1 MKKVRPYLIGITGG
15 SASGKTL
22 FLNKLLK
29 EFRKE
34 SITLISQDNYYF
46 PREQQPVDENGVK
59 NFDTPDS
66 IDSDRFAADVEK
78 LKRGELVTLTEY
90 TFNNPKAIPRELEFK
105 PAPIIVIEGLFVM
118 YFPRIDELLDLRV
131 FIDAKDHVK
140 LKRRIIRDK
149 IERGYD
155 LDDVLYRY
163 EKHVMPTFYKYL
175 EPLRH
180 DADLVI
186 PNNTHFD
193 NALQVLTGFIHHRLN
208 DSEKSVV

>member
-1 MKKVRPYLIGITGG
+1 MNNPRPYLIGITGG

-22 FLNKLLK
+22 FLNRLLR
-29 EFRKE
+29 EFPSEK
-34 SITLISQDNYYF
+34 ITLISQDHYYR
-46 PREQQPVDENGVK
+46 PRDEQPVDENGVK
-59 NFDTPDS
+59 NFDVPES
-66 IDSDRFAADVEK
+66 IDSARFSIDVES
-78 LKRGELVTLTEY
+78 LKRGESIKLQEY
-90 TFNNPKAIPRELEFK
+90 TFNNPNAVPRELEFK
-105 PAPIIVIEGLFVM
+105 PAPVIIIEGLFVM
-118 YFPRIDELLDLRV
+118 YFPEVNDLLDLRIFV
-131 FIDAKDHVK
+131 DAQDHIK

-193 NALQVLTGFIHHRLN
+193 NALKVLTGFIHHRLN
-208 DSEKSVV
+208 DSQKNVV

>member
-1 MKKVRPYLIGITGG
+1 MKTAKPYLIGITGG
-15 SASGKTL
+15 SGSGKTL

-29 EFRKE
+29 KFSDK
-34 SITLISQDNYYF
+34 SITLISQDNYYQ
-46 PREQQPVDENGVK
+46 PRDQQPIDENGVK
-59 NFDTPDS
+59 NFDVPES
-66 IDSDRFAADVEK
+66 IDEESFVRDIRE
-78 LKRGELVTLTEY
+78 LKKGNKVQLLEY

-118 YFPRIDELLDLRV
+118 YFQEINELLDLRL

-155 LDDVLYRY
+155 LEDVLYRY

-175 EPLRH
+175 EPLKH
-180 DADLVI
+180 EADLVI
-186 PNNTHFD
+186 PNNLHFE
-193 NALQVLTGFIHHRLN
+193 NALDVLSGFIRHRLN
-208 DSEKSVV
+208 ENE